1 MEKGNK
7 MYSAE
12 IVDKAT
18 SAVVMGFILD
28 DHSFKE
34 SIKELPEEV
43 QAMVVASVLAGHVT
57 IHARMR
63 KVLSKAS
70 DIQNKLKEMK
80 NPTKED
86 VDKLFKEAFE
96 KMCNEKQI
104 ILRELSYTSQLNE
117 KVNLRATYIVANT
130 QDR

>member
-18 SAVVMGFILD
+18 SAVAMGFSCD

-43 QAMVVASVLAGHVT
+43 QAMVLTSVLAGHMA

-70 DIQNKLKEMK
+70 EIQNKLKEMK

-96 KMCNEKQI
+96 KMCNEK
-104 ILRELSYTSQLNE
+104 
-117 KVNLRATYIVANT
+117 
-130 QDR
+130 

>member
-12 IVDKAT
+12 VVDKAT
-18 SAVVMGFILD
+18 SAVAMGFSLD

-43 QAMVVASVLAGHVT
+43 QAMVIASVLAGHVA

-70 DIQNKLKEMK
+70 EIDEKLKEMK
-80 NPTKED
+80 ALSKED
-86 VDKLFKEAFE
+86 VDKLLREVFE
-96 KMCNEKQI
+96 KMGQGKQ
-104 ILRELSYTSQLNE
+104 
-117 KVNLRATYIVANT
+117 
-130 QDR
+130 

>member
-18 SAVVMGFILD
+18 SAVAKGFTLND
-28 DHSFKE
+28 SSFKE
-34 SIKELPEEV
+34 SVKELPEEV
-43 QAMVVASVLAGHVT
+43 QAMVIASVLAGHVT

-70 DIQNKLKEMK
+70 EIQNKLKEMK

-96 KMCNEKQI
+96 KMCNEK
-104 ILRELSYTSQLNE
+104 
-117 KVNLRATYIVANT
+117 
-130 QDR
+130 

>member
-1 MEKGNK
+1 MKKENK
-7 MYSAE
+7 MYSYE
-12 IVDKAT
+12 ILDKAT
-18 SAVVMGFILD
+18 SAVAKGFSYD

-43 QAMVVASVLAGHVT
+43 QAMVLTSVLVGHIA

-70 DIQNKLKEMK
+70 EIQKKLKEMK

-96 KMCNEKQI
+96 KMSEGK
-104 ILRELSYTSQLNE
+104 
-117 KVNLRATYIVANT
+117 
-130 QDR
+130 